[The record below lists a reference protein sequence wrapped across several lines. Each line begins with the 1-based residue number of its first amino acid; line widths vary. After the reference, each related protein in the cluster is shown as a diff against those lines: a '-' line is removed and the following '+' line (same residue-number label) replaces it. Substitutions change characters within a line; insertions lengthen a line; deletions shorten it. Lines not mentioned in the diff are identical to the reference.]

1 MLTKCPSCEK
11 IISVSKKGEQLCP
24 KCKSMIYIG
33 DPLKDEKNRKIK
45 VKVSLN
51 ENKKK
56 RGSGFSSDDKD
67 KGEPKDKQSD
77 ELLSHI
83 KKIQHKIAKDRSKG
97 GVPWDNIANIGFV
110 DALFETARELV
121 LRPVSFFKNMINI
134 KGYKFIPLFGIIF
147 AVTGSLFRTFWSLYI
162 LKNYMQYIE
171 PMLPA
176 GIVDKIRMPETGDI
190 VVQIMF
196 TPVVMIMLSSFILFG
211 LTILFGSKTKI
222 HHYYR
227 LMGFIS
233 VVDILYII
241 PFAGNI
247 AVFIWQSI
255 LIIKGVSVINNF
267 SIGRSFM
274 LFLIYVSISSL
285 LLLPL
290 FSGV

>member
-11 IISVSKKGEQLCP
+11 TISVRKNGEQLCP
-24 KCKSMIYIG
+24 KCKSLIYIG
-33 DPLKDEKNRKIK
+33 DPMKNEKNRKIK
-45 VKVSLN
+45 VKVSFN
-51 ENKKK
+51 ENEENPV
-56 RGSGFSSDDKD
+56 SELSSDDENKN
-67 KGEPKDKQSD
+67 ESEDKQSE
-77 ELLSHI
+77 ELFSHI
-83 KKIQHKIAKDRSKG
+83 KKIQKKIAKDRSKG
-97 GVPWDNIANIGFV
+97 GVPWDNISDIGFV

-121 LRPVSFFKNMINI
+121 LRPVSFFRNMINI
-134 KGYKFIPLFGIIF
+134 KGYRFIPLFGVIF
-147 AVTGSLFRTFWSLYI
+147 AVMGSLFRMFWSLYI

-176 GIVDKIRMPETGDI
+176 GIIEKISMPETGDV

-211 LTILFGSKTKI
+211 LTMLFGSKTKI

-233 VVDILYII
+233 FIDILYII

-247 AVFIWQSI
+247 AVFIWQSV
-255 LIIKGVSVINNF
+255 LIVKGVSVINKF

-274 LFLIYVSISSL
+274 IFLIYISISSL
-285 LLLPL
+285 LLFPL

>member
-1 MLTKCPSCEK
+1 MKN
-11 IISVSKKGEQLCP
+11 
-24 KCKSMIYIG
+24 
-33 DPLKDEKNRKIK
+33 EKNRKIK
-45 VKVSLN
+45 VKVSFN
-51 ENKKK
+51 ENEENPV
-56 RGSGFSSDDKD
+56 SELSSDDENKN
-67 KGEPKDKQSD
+67 ESEDKQSE
-77 ELLSHI
+77 ELFSHI
-83 KKIQHKIAKDRSKG
+83 KKIQKKIAKDRSKG
-97 GVPWDNIANIGFV
+97 GVPWDNISDIGFV

-121 LRPVSFFKNMINI
+121 LRPVSFFRNMINI
-134 KGYKFIPLFGIIF
+134 KGYRFIPLFGVIF
-147 AVTGSLFRTFWSLYI
+147 AVMGSLFRMFWSLYI

-176 GIVDKIRMPETGDI
+176 GIIDKISMPETGDV

-211 LTILFGSKTKI
+211 LTMLFGSKTKI

-233 VVDILYII
+233 FIDILYII

-247 AVFIWQSI
+247 AVFIWQSV
-255 LIIKGVSVINNF
+255 LIVKGVSVINKF

-274 LFLIYVSISSL
+274 IFLIYISISSL
-285 LLLPL
+285 LLFPL